1 MNFTTLND
9 VVALLLLRRLKVAE
23 VTVVRRVHMIFN
35 KLPSKYTLTFTTK
48 NFALEG
54 KKGNIGAQ
62 L

>member
-23 VTVVRRVHMIFN
+23 VTVVRVHMIFN
-35 KLPSKYTLTFTTK
+35 KLPSKYTLTFRTK